1 MKKLNLFL
9 FPLILA
15 GCAETLTYGAPV
27 SPELETVV
35 AAEGL
40 ATPVVTEE
48 RMPEAIRLLD
58 YTPLEVFNW
67 LGTPSLVRRD
77 TRVQVAQ
84 FANTHCILDVYFY
97 RPSEQM
103 DFLANHVDARTS
115 NGADFSEDEC
125 LATLLGGEGFPEEL
139 VPSLND
145 SIGGD

>member
-9 FPLILA
+9 FPLLLA
-15 GCAETLTYGAPV
+15 GCAETLTFEQEIAPK
-27 SPELETVV
+27 TIGVV
-35 AAEGL
+35 EEP
-40 ATPVVTEE
+40 TPVATALE

-77 TRVQVAQ
+77 STIQVAQ

-103 DFLANHVDARTS
+103 DFLANHVDARTLD
-115 NGADFSEDEC
+115 GADFSEDEC

-145 SIGGD
+145 GIGGD